1 MEAKF
6 EDVSFATKAYTKI
19 VKRIID
25 AGVRISASLTFVAP
39 AMV

>member
-6 EDVSFATKAYTKI
+6 KDKDFASKAYTKI

-25 AGVRISASLTFVAP
+25 AGVSTTGLHLGL
-39 AMV
+39 